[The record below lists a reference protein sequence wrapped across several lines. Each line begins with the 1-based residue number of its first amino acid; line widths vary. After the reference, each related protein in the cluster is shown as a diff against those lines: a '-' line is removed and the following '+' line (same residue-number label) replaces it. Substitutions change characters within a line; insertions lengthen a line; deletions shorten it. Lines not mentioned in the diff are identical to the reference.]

1 MRYFYTIVFVLLS
14 TIVFGQG
21 FTYSYVDPCSKEL
34 KTLQITNSQLITV
47 NYLGNINSFNSTDF
61 SNGVFDNWINQI
73 TQAAADQPCDEL
85 LTNTQSSQNMFI
97 TQNLIS
103 TLTSITAAST
113 MTASNAVANSVSNS
127 TSNGGTGGGK
137 KNNKNNNGSNNSS
150 SSDNQ
155 SNTSTGGTGN
165 NSQGNISNGSSTQG
179 GGNNTGGNVSGS
191 STTGGGNNSQGGTTN
206 QGGGSTSVSGGSSTG
221 GNGTTQRG
229 VNNQGSSSGGNNNNP
244 SPVGGRGSSE
254 GNNPQGG
261 VSGDG
266 TTKQTETSGSG
277 NGGTTNSVANAAEAS
292 SSGSGGGKGGRAN
305 VGSIIGTGDIV
316 AIRVNEDKS
325 NQFRGTMSMTHSN
338 TNNTRA
344 KGFLLNYT
352 TTVRN
357 SNLTLYGA
365 FTNPVKKRVFIVA
378 NSSMVDFDKNFF
390 NTTTALESK
399 TFGKTSFMGGLNF
412 TVGGL
417 GGEMFTNLS
426 AVGGGF
432 HPFKI
437 NQNLSGNILLLGVY
451 SPFTKFYEGKW
462 WDSGWLIVPF
472 SSWDYAISKNFKY
485 NVSLSGTYEV
495 KGNFLQFQILT
506 GGKIL
511 L

>member
-1 MRYFYTIVFVLLS
+1 MKNLITFSLLLLGNV
-14 TIVFGQG
+14 IFGQG

-34 KTLQITNSQLITV
+34 KSLQITNSQAITV
-47 NYLGNINSFNSTDF
+47 NYLGNINSFTANDF
-61 SNGVFDNWINQI
+61 SNGNFDTWINQI
-73 TQAAADQPCDEL
+73 TAAAADQPCDEL

-97 TQNLIS
+97 TQNIIS
-103 TLTSITAAST
+103 TLTSVTAAST

-127 TSNGGTGGGK
+127 SSSGSSRGGK
-137 KNNKNNNGSNNSS
+137 KNKNSNNQN

-155 SNTSTGGTGN
+155 SNSSSNGTN
-165 NSQGNISNGSSTQG
+165 TNSQANTSPGSTTQG
-179 GGNNTGGNVSGS
+179 GGTQSGGNTSSGS
-191 STTGGGNNSQGGTTN
+191 STTGGSNSQGGTNN
-206 QGGGSTSVSGGSSTG
+206 QSNQSSSSGG
-221 GNGTTQRG
+221 GTTQRG
-229 VNNQGSSSGGNNNNP
+229 VNNQGSGSSNNNTNP
-244 SPVGGRGSSE
+244 SPTGGKSNSE
-254 GNNPQGG
+254 SNQPNTSQGNI
-261 VSGDG
+261 SGEG
-266 TTKQTETSGSG
+266 TPKQTQNSGG
-277 NGGTTNSVANAAEAS
+277 GTGGTTNSVSNAAEAS
-292 SSGSGGGKGGRAN
+292 SSGSGKKGGRAN
-305 VGSIIGTGDIV
+305 LGSIIGTGDIV

-338 TNNTRA
+338 TNNTRS

-365 FTNPVKKRVFIVA
+365 FTNPNKKRVYIVA
-378 NSSMVDFDKNFF
+378 NSSMIDFDRNFF

-399 TFGKTSFMGGLNF
+399 TFGKTSMMFGLNL
-412 TVGGL
+412 TAGL
-417 GGEMFTNLS
+417 LAGEGFTNIS

-437 NQNLSGNILLLGVY
+437 NKNLSGNLLVLGVY

-472 SSWDYAISKNFKY
+472 SSWDYSISKNFKY